1 MLPLVVRTHRAAH
14 RDDRV
19 DAVEPG
25 QRLTLVELDAK
36 DRGAAL
42 EEDVLVDP
50 WRLAGDVLE
59 NEDARAGN
67 RAA

>member
-1 MLPLVVRTHRAAH
+1 VLPLVAHAHRAAH

-25 QRLTLVELDAK
+25 QRVTLVELDAT

-50 WRLAGDVLE
+50 RRLAGDVLE
-59 NEDARAGN
+59 NEDSRPGH